1 MSYTI
6 DKRLTNTTLE
16 EADTR
21 TREALKE
28 QGFGVLTEIDVQ
40 ATMKKK
46 LDEDMAG
53 YMILGACNPKMAH
66 QAIQLEPN
74 VGAMLPCNVI
84 LRQDGADILVCA
96 IDPAAS
102 MMAIDNPQ
110 LKSVAG
116 DVRDMLAKAI
126 EAI

>member
-102 MMAIDNPQ
+102 MMAIDNPR